1 MFAKQQLITID
12 DISAENA
19 PAIYVSGGLGHFLE
33 AVTSTTAENLID
45 ADFYTAA
52 KTLEPVT
59 TPFEITEKVSSKFRN
74 ERLLVIQK
82 DSGEEIIEPLAP

>member
-1 MFAKQQLITID
+1 M
-12 DISAENA
+12 
-19 PAIYVSGGLGHFLE
+19 
-33 AVTSTTAENLID
+33 ID
-45 ADFYTAA
+45 ADFDTAA